1 MTGRLSVRS
10 HRILIADDHALV
22 REGLKL
28 FIATRPGFEVV
39 GEAGDGLEL
48 LNLVKRSPVPDAVIL
63 DISMPRLRGLEAIPE
78 IKCILPKVRVLVLTM
93 HKDSEFL
100 SEAFRAGADG
110 YLLKEDVGKELFDA
124 LDAIIKGEI
133 YVSPLLG
140 EELKSAWIQACR
152 GDKRLRDGDVLSSRE
167 KEVLKLIAEGESNKE
182 IADHLHISVRT
193 VDHHRAKVMEKL
205 HLKGMA
211 DLVKYAISKGYVS

>member
-1 MTGRLSVRS
+1 MRN

-48 LNLVKRSPVPDAVIL
+48 LDLLKRSPAPDAVIL

-78 IKCILPKVRVLVLTM
+78 IRCIRPKIRVLVLTM

-140 EELKSAWIQACR
+140 EELKSAWMKACR
-152 GDKRLRDGDVLSSRE
+152 GEKRLQGGDVLSSRE

-205 HLKGMA
+205 RLKGMA